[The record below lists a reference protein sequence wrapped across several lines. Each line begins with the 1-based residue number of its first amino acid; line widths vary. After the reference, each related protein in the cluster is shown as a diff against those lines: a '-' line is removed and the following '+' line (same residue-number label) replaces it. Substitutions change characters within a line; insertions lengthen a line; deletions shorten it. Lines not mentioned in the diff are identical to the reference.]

1 MDWALVWVVI
11 YLVGLEAFSM
21 ADIEVVALLELGV
34 EVLLA
39 DIEVVALWA
48 VEISLVV
55 ILVVEMPS
63 VATLTVISPTPFALY

>member
-11 YLVGLEAFSM
+11 RFVGLEGFSM

-39 DIEVVALWA
+39 GIEVVALWA

-55 ILVVEMPS
+55 ISLVEMPS
-63 VATLTVISPTPFALY
+63 VATLAVISPTPFALY